1 MGSGKRAPA
10 AKLAIPHPATTTI
23 VRTAHHQPYYTMK
36 VGIYSRAIE
45 QQHEAHF
52 KLLLQELKLQKATIL
67 IYENLLTEHITP
79 ILQGFAYKIFSD
91 HHGVDYDLDCM
102 ISLGGDGTML
112 DTATFIRDKG
122 IPMMGINLGR
132 LGFLATIGKE
142 YMRQAVDALMHRTF
156 HIDQRT
162 LLHVDSNVPI
172 FGDAPFALNEL
183 VVHKSE
189 SASMIKVH
197 CYINGE
203 FLNTYWCDGLIISTP
218 TGSTGY
224 NLSCNGPILFPDSA
238 SFVITPIAP
247 HHLNVRP
254 IVIPDTSIV
263 SFDVESRDSK
273 YICSIDARRQILS
286 MHAQI
291 AVRKEAF
298 TIGLIRFNENTFL
311 NTLHSKLTWGIDKR
325 N

>member
-1 MGSGKRAPA
+1 
-10 AKLAIPHPATTTI
+10 
-23 VRTAHHQPYYTMK
+23 MK
-36 VGIYSRAIE
+36 VAIYSRGIDPDQE
-45 QQHEAHF
+45 QHF
-52 KLLLQELKLQKATIL
+52 KLLLQELKLQKAELL
-67 IYENLLTEHITP
+67 IYETLGLEYMDSVLNSIEFKSFKTHEALD
-79 ILQGFAYKIFSD
+79 KS
-91 HHGVDYDLDCM
+91 VDCF

-112 DTATFIRDKG
+112 DAATFIRGKG
-122 IPMMGINLGR
+122 IPLLGINFGR

-142 YMRQAVDALMHRTF
+142 EMRQAVDALVNGTY

-162 LLHVDSNVPI
+162 LLHVDADVPL
-172 FGDAPFALNEL
+172 FADAPFAINEL

-189 SASMIKVH
+189 ISSMIKVH

-238 SFVITPIAP
+238 SFAITPIAP

-254 IVIPDTSIV
+254 IVVPDSDIV
-263 SFDVESRDSK
+263 SFEVESRTGK
-273 YICSIDARRQILS
+273 FLCSVDARREILDTKV
-286 MHAQI
+286 QI
-291 AVRKEAF
+291 AVKRESF
-298 TIGLIRFNENTFL
+298 TVGLMRLNENTFL
-311 NTLHSKLTWGIDKR
+311 ETLRSKLTWGMDKR